1 MCVFM
6 YVSNKHEAEKHIVF
20 AAPVMQSQHNMA
32 VAIVPLQ
39 STETDSSASGLT
51 SREMEFSE
59 LSALGPASTHT
70 NVHLVIVLEHR

>member
-1 MCVFM
+1 M

-20 AAPVMQSQHNMA
+20 AAPHNMA
-32 VAIVPLQ
+32 VAIVPLH